1 MNTCSQDTT
10 VACDKELEMNRITTA
25 LLAIALSV
33 PALAMAQSS
42 SSQQQDNGQ
51 VQQEQ
56 SNQAAMNSVSG
67 MNTSAHKTM
76 TGMVTD
82 NGKRFTSDNVSYQVS
97 NPDSLKNYDNQNVTV
112 NVQFN
117 TTKNTIKVDKVNPG
131 Q

>member
-1 MNTCSQDTT
+1 MNK
-10 VACDKELEMNRITTA
+10 VTTA
-25 LLAIALSV
+25 LLASALSV

-42 SSQQQDNGQ
+42 SSSQQQDNNAQ

-97 NPDSLKNYDNQNVTV
+97 NPDSLKSYDNQNVTV

-117 TTKNTIKVDKVNPG
+117 TTKNTIKVDKVNPA